1 MAAKALKER
10 LIEELEKLP
19 EDRLQEILS
28 FVDCLRAKE
37 TREAATKL
45 PENLDSQKDPLLK
58 FIGGVS
64 HGSLAKEI
72 DEELYGS

>member
-1 MAAKALKER
+1 MVTKALKDR

-19 EDRLQEILS
+19 EDRLCEALD
-28 FVDCLRAKE
+28 FVEYLKGRGRRE
-37 TREAATKL
+37 TVTGSLKD
-45 PENLDSQKDPLLK
+45 LDPDQDPILK

-64 HGSLAKEI
+64 HGSLAHGL